1 MKKYIQQTNAIT
13 VVGNI
18 ILSVTVAAILILFF
32 TQGNGRW
39 IANFII
45 NS

>member
-1 MKKYIQQTNAIT
+1 MKKYIQNSGVIT
-13 VVGNI
+13 LVGNV
-18 ILSVTVAAILILFF
+18 ILAATVASILILFF

-45 NS
+45 NN